1 MVSLVPCDFYVRF
14 RSWFGNLWW
23 STHLLVVLISLFY
36 IITTESITYVLFLCC
51 SLPCQHIHH
60 QHAGWSL
67 VNICVCRFIA
77 SLFLSYLKFLPR
89 NNDIHSFISLTYL
102 RRFHDLNSRTAIYQG
117 RSTSI
122 RIIDNWDTWSFAW
135 FELFVSCKSLSDTT
149 FFKYPHFICKFSC
162 IGNLCFLITDCCG
175 CQRGPQICGPCLPCS
190 AKGSCSY
197 KTAIPA

>member
-1 MVSLVPCDFYVRF
+1 MSSFCAVLYLV
-14 RSWFGNLWW
+14 N
-23 STHLLVVLISLFY
+23 TY
-36 IITTESITYVLFLCC
+36 IINMLVGHWLIFVSADSLHLYFYPIYNSYPGIMTSILS
-51 SLPCQHIHH
+51 SLWPTFVGFMTWIKDCY
-60 QHAGWSL
+60 
-67 VNICVCRFIA
+67 C
-77 SLFLSYLKFLPR
+77 
-89 NNDIHSFISLTYL
+89 
-102 RRFHDLNSRTAIYQG
+102 IYQG

-135 FELFVSCKSLSDTT
+135 FELFVSCNSLSDTT

-162 IGNLCFLITDCCG
+162 IGDLCFLITDCCG